1 MKDATSLEF
10 KHSDASSNAASLAQF
25 LGSIVAVRLVVPVG
39 SNVMIYSTCNTA
51 RTSSVRSSVIVIAGV
66 CVDTFD
72 VCIFG
77 TIPL

>member
-51 RTSSVRSSVIVIAGV
+51 RTSSVIGERCCMLLLV
-66 CVDTFD
+66 C
-72 VCIFG
+72 G
-77 TIPL
+77 YL